1 MMQSVTFWCQSVG
14 GANTLEQD
22 IYPQT
27 TRLAG
32 DHLGPAPVVGNPG
45 QESSG
50 PNIRLLDEWEIP
62 TPPSQALPMKE
73 A

>member
-14 GANTLEQD
+14 GANTPEQD
-22 IYPQT
+22 KYPQKPGWQVT
-27 TRLAG
+27 I
-32 DHLGPAPVVGNPG
+32 LGRHQWWAI